1 VARLFIAA
9 WLPDDVLDRV
19 ASLRRPEEPGV
30 RYTRRDQ
37 WHITLRFLGEA
48 EVGDAVA
55 ALDQL
60 CAPTVTAELG
70 PAVSRL
76 GRNVVCVPVHG
87 LEELAAKVAAV
98 TAAIGEPPDPRPF
111 AGHVTIARLRHRGS
125 CRIAG
130 EPISARF
137 TVTEVH
143 LVESIQRAGGV
154 EYETRSVVSLG

>member
-1 VARLFIAA
+1 MARLFIAA
-9 WLPDDVLDRV
+9 WLPDDVADRV
-19 ASLRRPEEPGV
+19 EALERPDEPGV

-48 EVGDAVA
+48 EVADAVA

-60 CAPTVTAELG
+60 RAPTATAELG

-87 LEELAAKVAAV
+87 LEELAAEVAAV
-98 TAAIGEPPDPRPF
+98 TATIGERPDPRPF
-111 AGHVTIARLRHRGS
+111 TGHVTIARLRHRGS

-143 LVESIQRAGGV
+143 LVESVARQGGV
-154 EYETRSVVSLG
+154 GYETRSVVALG